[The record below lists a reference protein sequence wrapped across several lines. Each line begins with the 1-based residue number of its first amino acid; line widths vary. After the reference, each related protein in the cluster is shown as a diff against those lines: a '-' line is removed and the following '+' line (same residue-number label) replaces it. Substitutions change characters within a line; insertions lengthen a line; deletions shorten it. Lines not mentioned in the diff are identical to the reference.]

1 MVKSPLNKA
10 FFPVEWWHCGADP
23 LRFLKNPKDAWTS
36 HIFISSGCSNDPA
49 IGAGKDGNTAA
60 WDLVGLWDLQSYL
73 ADVDFNE
80 RAKTGP
86 PKIIQ
91 HRQSIPIE
99 E

>member
-1 MVKSPLNKA
+1 MGLTALDS
-10 FFPVEWWHCGADP
+10 H
-23 LRFLKNPKDAWTS
+23 NPKDAWTS

-91 HRQSIPIE
+91 HRQSMPIE